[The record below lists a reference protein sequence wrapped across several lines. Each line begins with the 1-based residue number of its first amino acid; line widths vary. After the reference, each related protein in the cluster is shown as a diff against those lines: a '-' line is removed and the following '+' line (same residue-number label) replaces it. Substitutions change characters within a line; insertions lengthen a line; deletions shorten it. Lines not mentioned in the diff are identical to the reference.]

1 MRVDISCASSI
12 PGLPSLVSGMK
23 LFNHQGTVR
32 GGWHARAQIAKH
44 YL

>member
-1 MRVDISCASSI
+1 
-12 PGLPSLVSGMK
+12 MK